1 MMKKFTKAFLLL
13 LLSPCM
19 AMAQKYVGGDI
30 SLLPTYEEHGVRYL
44 DRNGAQ
50 VQPLEYFGQAAQW
63 NAMRVR
69 LFVDPCWPMH
79 RPRRGREA
87 RLDYV
92 DGLCKRIKAAGY
104 ALMPT
109 STILTPGPT
118 PDSTARRRPG
128 TPAT

>member
-50 VQPLEYFGQAAQW
+50 VQP
-63 NAMRVR
+63 
-69 LFVDPCWPMH
+69 
-79 RPRRGREA
+79 RRGFHL
-87 RLDYV
+87 RL
-92 DGLCKRIKAAGY
+92 GHQFR
-104 ALMPT
+104 
-109 STILTPGPT
+109 S
-118 PDSTARRRPG
+118 
-128 TPAT
+128 